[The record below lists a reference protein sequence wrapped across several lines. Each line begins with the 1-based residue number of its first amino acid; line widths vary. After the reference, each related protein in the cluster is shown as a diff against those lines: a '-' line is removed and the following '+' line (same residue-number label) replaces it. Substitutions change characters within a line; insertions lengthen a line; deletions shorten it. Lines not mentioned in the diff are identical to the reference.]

1 MGEKDIPK
9 RVYLDTSYLIPII
22 KKRVTDKSDEKSSIV
37 ERSMYRARDKYKI
50 IIPQIVVGELFAK
63 LPELMKNLT
72 DEAHQLEVAKLV
84 SSLIGV
90 LEDYTGEE
98 FIGLIPIN
106 RGAIDISLRI
116 VEYESRITDP
126 TDSLLVAQAVADP
139 HSEYLLTFDRDILQ
153 SNGIRT
159 FIKNLVDDGV
169 RSYELKIT
177 DEL

>member
-1 MGEKDIPK
+1 MGKKDIPK
-9 RVYLDTSYLIPII
+9 RIYLDTSYLIPII
-22 KKRVTDKSDEKSSIV
+22 KKRVTGKSDDESSIV

-50 IIPQIVVGELFAK
+50 IIPQIVVGEIFAK

-72 DEAHQLEVAKLV
+72 DEAHQLKVAKVV

-106 RGAIDISLRI
+106 REAIDISLKI
-116 VEYESRITDP
+116 VEYENRIKDP
-126 TDSLLVAQAVADP
+126 TDSLLVALAAVDQ
-139 HSEYLLTFDRDILQ
+139 HSKYLLTFDDILL
-153 SNGIRT
+153 SKGINN
-159 FIKNLVDDGV
+159 FIKKLMDDGV
-169 RSYELKIT
+169 RGDDLEIR

>member
-1 MGEKDIPK
+1 
-9 RVYLDTSYLIPII
+9 LIPII
-22 KKRVTDKSDEKSSIV
+22 KKRVTGESDEKSSIV

-72 DEAHQLEVAKLV
+72 DEAHQLKVAKLV

-90 LEDYTGEE
+90 FEDYTGEE
-98 FIGLIPIN
+98 FIGLMPIN
-106 RGAIDISLRI
+106 REAIDISLKI
-116 VEYESRITDP
+116 VEYEDRIDFTDV
-126 TDSLLVAQAVADP
+126 LLVAQAAVDP
-139 HSEYLLTFDRDILQ
+139 QSEYLLTFDGGILK
-153 SNGIRT
+153 STGIST
-159 FIKNLVDDGV
+159 FINKLVDDGV

>member
-1 MGEKDIPK
+1 M
-9 RVYLDTSYLIPII
+9 IPII

-72 DEAHQLEVAKLV
+72 DEAHEHKVAKLV

-90 LEDYTGEE
+90 FEDYTGEE
-98 FIGLIPIN
+98 FIGLMPIN
-106 RGAIDISLRI
+106 REAIDISLKI
-116 VEYESRITDP
+116 VEYEDRIDFTDV
-126 TDSLLVAQAVADP
+126 LLVAQAAVDP
-139 HSEYLLTFDRDILQ
+139 QSEYLLTFDGGILK
-153 SNGIRT
+153 STGIST
-159 FIKNLVDDGV
+159 FINKLVDDGV

>member
-1 MGEKDIPK
+1 MGEKDILK

-37 ERSMYRARDKYKI
+37 ERSMYRAREKYKI

-72 DEAHQLEVAKLV
+72 DEAHEHKVAKLV

-90 LEDYTGEE
+90 FEDYTGEE
-98 FIGLIPIN
+98 FIGLMPIN
-106 RGAIDISLRI
+106 REAIDISLKI
-116 VEYESRITDP
+116 VEYEDRIDFTDV
-126 TDSLLVAQAVADP
+126 LLVAQAAVDP
-139 HSEYLLTFDRDILQ
+139 QSEYLLTFDGGILK
-153 SNGIRT
+153 STGIST
-159 FIKNLVDDGV
+159 FINKLVDDGV

>member
-1 MGEKDIPK
+1 MGEKYIPK

-72 DEAHQLEVAKLV
+72 DEAHEHKVAKLV

-90 LEDYTGEE
+90 FEDYTGEE
-98 FIGLIPIN
+98 FIGLMPIN
-106 RGAIDISLRI
+106 REAIDISLKI
-116 VEYESRITDP
+116 VEYENRIDP
-126 TDSLLVAQAVADP
+126 TDSLLVAQAAADP
-139 HSEYLLTFDRDILQ
+139 HSEYLPTFDKKILE
-153 SNGIRT
+153 SKGIRT
-159 FIKNLVDDGV
+159 FIKKLMDDGV
-169 RSYELKIT
+169 RGNKLKIT
-177 DEL
+177 AEL